1 MASEN
6 VHLLAFAIVLF
17 TVNALLGG
25 PLAAGIARFFG
36 RISSRKTANG
46 TATKYSKPKAD
57 EAVSVG
63 QPADRALTSR
73 RAA

>member
-6 VHLLAFAIVLF
+6 VHLLAFAVVLF

-25 PLAAGIARFFG
+25 PLAAGIARFFA
-36 RISSRKTANG
+36 RISS
-46 TATKYSKPKAD
+46 PKARAAAD
-57 EAVSVG
+57 YANPKVDRAVQDG
-63 QPADRALTSR
+63 QSADRPLTSR